1 MCVFRVCGRKVE
13 VLRYSVSY
21 TDIEGP
27 KTEHCA
33 TIQEAEEVSKQ
44 LNGALSL
51 IPLGDDA
58 WMDGIKVDDV
68 PDTYGEAM
76 RVYEMG
82 EAAWKVRKTPEEQ
95 LRADVDFLSAMTGVM
110 LV

>member
-1 MCVFRVCGRKVE
+1 MFRMYGRIVEVHHFRVD
-13 VLRYSVSY
+13 Y
-21 TDIEGP
+21 TEDEEQRTDYCP
-27 KTEHCA
+27 TEE
-33 TIQEAEEVSKQ
+33 EANAIAERTGGVVT
-44 LNGALSL
+44 
-51 IPLGDDA
+51 PLEAGDDA